1 MESNS
6 LTKALGL
13 LEATAGH
20 PEGRSLAELASEV
33 GMPKPTAHRILK
45 TLTALGYLERP
56 ASGVYRQSPQVK
68 RLVSDAA
75 VRRLIDA
82 ATRPLRELFAP
93 ANRRNTLLSCLVF
106 FLYGGA
112 VGGLIFYL
120 PTYFQEERG
129 YPPSLS
135 RTNQSRS

>member
-20 PEGRSLAELASEV
+20 PEGRSLAKLASEV

-56 ASGVYRQSPQVK
+56 AS
-68 RLVSDAA
+68 A
-75 VRRLIDA
+75 RR
-82 ATRPLRELFAP
+82 
-93 ANRRNTLLSCLVF
+93 
-106 FLYGGA
+106 
-112 VGGLIFYL
+112 
-120 PTYFQEERG
+120 
-129 YPPSLS
+129 
-135 RTNQSRS
+135 SRSQDRQNDLQSAHVCIPQA